1 MILKSLYAC
10 ADRVRAAV
18 DSSLAAGAVLALGT
32 ASVQADEGMWT
43 FDNFPMAAVNAKYGT
58 RIDQTWLDKV
68 RLASVRLS
76 SGCSASLV
84 TGQGLVLTNHH
95 CVRDCAQNLSHPP
108 VDYVKDGFTSARRE
122 DEKLCPGM
130 VAEVLATITDATV
143 MITAATAGKSGPDFV
158 KARDAE
164 IAGVEKE
171 GCAGKEEKYRCQ
183 VVTLYQ
189 GGQYKLYTFRK
200 YTDVRLVFAP
210 EGDTAFFGG
219 DPDNF
224 NFPRYDLD
232 CSFVRLYEGG
242 KPVATPD
249 HLVWSVDAPKDG
261 APLFVAGNPGST
273 QRLMT
278 AEQLETLRDVSL
290 PETLILYS
298 QLRGHLLRFSEESGE
313 HARIANDLLF
323 GVENSFK
330 ALRGEEKAL
339 VDPALIIAKRAA
351 DRELKTRVA
360 RDPKQA
366 ADVGDPWTDI
376 AKAQARQKAL
386 YFSYSMMESRAG
398 IGSDLFRFA
407 RALVRAAE
415 ERPKP
420 NGERLREYTDS
431 RLALLS
437 KSLLDPE
444 PVYPD
449 LEKLVLGFWLSK
461 LRENLTADASGTKT
475 FLGKDAPE
483 NLAAR
488 LADSKLGDA
497 NVRKALWDGGLK
509 AIQASDDPMIRF
521 VLATDAAS
529 RAIRKQ
535 YEDEVSGPVDRAAQK
550 IAQARFSIY
559 GTSVYPDATF
569 SLRLSYG
576 KVGGWTDNGVTVP
589 AFTYYKGLWE
599 RATGQYPFALTQR
612 WSAARDRVDPGI
624 VFNFVSDNDI
634 IGGNSGSPAI
644 DAQGRVLGAVFDG
657 NIDSLGGAF
666 GFDGRVNRTVAVSTA
681 AITEALRKVYCAGDL
696 AKELTARN

>member
-1 MILKSLYAC
+1 
-10 ADRVRAAV
+10 
-18 DSSLAAGAVLALGT
+18 
-32 ASVQADEGMWT
+32 
-43 FDNFPMAAVNAKYGT
+43 
-58 RIDQTWLDKV
+58 
-68 RLASVRLS
+68 
-76 SGCSASLV
+76 
-84 TGQGLVLTNHH
+84 
-95 CVRDCAQNLSHPP
+95 
-108 VDYVKDGFTSARRE
+108 
-122 DEKLCPGM
+122 
-130 VAEVLATITDATV
+130 
-143 MITAATAGKSGPDFV
+143 
-158 KARDAE
+158 
-164 IAGVEKE
+164 
-171 GCAGKEEKYRCQ
+171 
-183 VVTLYQ
+183 
-189 GGQYKLYTFRK
+189 
-200 YTDVRLVFAP
+200 
-210 EGDTAFFGG
+210 
-219 DPDNF
+219 
-224 NFPRYDLD
+224 
-232 CSFVRLYEGG
+232 
-242 KPVATPD
+242 
-249 HLVWSVDAPKDG
+249 
-261 APLFVAGNPGST
+261 
-273 QRLMT
+273 
-278 AEQLETLRDVSL
+278 LRDVSL

-298 QLRGHLLRFSEESGE
+298 QLRGQLLRFSEESGE

-330 ALRGEEKAL
+330 ALRGQEKAL
-339 VDPALIIAKRAA
+339 VDPALVIAKRAA
-351 DRELKTRVA
+351 DRELKARVA

-366 ADVGDPWTDI
+366 ADIGDPWTDI

-386 YFSYSMMESRAG
+386 YFPYSMMEARAG
-398 IGSDLFRFA
+398 IGSDLVRFA

-475 FLGKDAPE
+475 FLGKDSPE

-612 WSAARDRVDPGI
+612 WDAAKDRVDPGI

-681 AITEALRKVYCAGDL
+681 AITEALRKIYGAGDL